1 MNNTPPN
8 KNMTFKKL
16 RSTLPIAMCLM
27 LSACGSLPLADTKLA
42 VEIGG
47 INYSDQP
54 ITYALSDP
62 DNPASGAGEP
72 VDPFGAGGVMCCFL
86 LPANW
91 QPGIKVRVQIFDT
104 HRKPVRD
111 DIVELPPY
119 VDGKAGRLW
128 AVYYQ
133 DGSVDVFS
141 SENGPPH
148 ATWPGRVKGW
158 PVPSLAY
165 RRERWDLHIK
175 LAADN
180 VEDFE
185 EMLREIIESPD
196 SRALAAWNFTLEQDP
211 QSLAGYSGPSDPKY
225 RAMLKQHYESLVNN
239 GKLKLQKL
247 KASRP

>member
-47 INYSDQP
+47 VNYSDQP
-54 ITYALSDP
+54 ITYAVSDP

-86 LPANW
+86 LPTNW

-104 HRKPVRD
+104 HRKPVKD

-158 PVPSLAY
+158 PVPSIEY
-165 RRERWDLHIK
+165 RRARWEVFLEDKKSAVRAAEELMKKLKENPVKNLKERWEFDKEHSMEK
-175 LAADN
+175 
-180 VEDFE
+180 VEAF
-185 EMLREIIESPD
+185 
-196 SRALAAWNFTLEQDP
+196 
-211 QSLAGYSGPSDPKY
+211 SGPDDPRYATSIMK
-225 RAMLKQHYESLVNN
+225 RNEEFLKSAQERLDDWI
-239 GKLKLQKL
+239 KR
-247 KASRP
+247 RP

>member
-8 KNMTFKKL
+8 KNMKFKNL
-16 RSTLPIAMCLM
+16 RSTLPIVMCLM
-27 LSACGSLPLADTKLA
+27 LTACGSVPLADTKLP

-47 INYSDQP
+47 VNYSDQP

-62 DNPASGAGEP
+62 NNPASGAGEP

-111 DIVELPPY
+111 DIVDLPPY

-158 PVPSLAY
+158 PVPSIEY
-165 RRERWDLHIK
+165 RRKLWERDLALKRLDVSDTQQLLNQLKEYPEKSLKKSWEFDKEHRSK
-175 LAADN
+175 D
-180 VEDFE
+180 
-185 EMLREIIESPD
+185 IE
-196 SRALAAWNFTLEQDP
+196 L
-211 QSLAGYSGPSDPKY
+211 YSGPDDPEYKKY
-225 RAMLKQHYESLVNN
+225 LIKRYEESLISREER
-239 GKLKLQKL
+239 LKEWMKR
-247 KASRP
+247 KP